1 MSVTRPSRAPRL
13 AAAVLASGLAAAALA
28 APASAEKAS
37 GWTDDHGYQHGLF
50 FGMDPES
57 VDEASFQ
64 TFYDFDP
71 SDLTV
76 TVSPSDAEGTPT
88 GPAASVPFTAVD
100 VLDGGTI
107 DVLETRRIL
116 GEAGTGTVAY
126 HVFSGDQEELD
137 MALVVGPDADLA
149 DATGGALVTA
159 RGPVGA
165 ELWDA
170 PLSWSTDVVM
180 TPGVRA
186 MEVRYPVDPAVFDD
200 VFPAVMTEAAHGTVV
215 AFRDRDDLSVRIWY
229 VPDAGFTGTDTFSLD
244 LTHDHVAHL
253 PTVTVHVGQELPAA
267 AAGAPDAQDGVLGGL
282 PLDVED
288 PAIAAMLQRMGGL
301 PPAPETTVPET
312 TVPAEQHTRPGKV
325 QTGGEPIWWLAG
337 AAALGA
343 GALVAVRRRPGMA
356 R

>member
-1 MSVTRPSRAPRL
+1 SRAPRL

-28 APASAEKAS
+28 APASAEQAYD
-37 GWTDDHGYQHGLF
+37 WTDDHGYPHGLF

-57 VDEASFQ
+57 VDEATFQ
-64 TFYDFDP
+64 TFYGFDP
-71 SDLTV
+71 ADLTV

-88 GPAASVPFTAVD
+88 GPAAAVPFTAVD

-116 GEAGTGTVAY
+116 GEAGTGTVVY

-149 DATGGALVTA
+149 DATGGALVA
-159 RGPVGA
+159 APGPVRAVLG
-165 ELWDA
+165 DM

-180 TPGVRA
+180 APGVRA
-186 MEVRYPVDPAVFDD
+186 MEVRYPVDPALFDN
-200 VFPAVMTEAAHGTVV
+200 VHPFVTTEAAHGTVV
-215 AFRDRDDLSVRIWY
+215 TFRDREDLSVRTWY

-244 LTHDHVAHL
+244 LTSDHVAHL

-267 AAGAPDAQDGVLGGL
+267 AAGAPDAQDGVLGGM

-288 PAIAAMLQRMGGL
+288 PAIAAMLQQMGAL
-301 PPAPETTVPET
+301 PPAPETTVPETTVPET

-343 GALVAVRRRPGMA
+343 GALVAARRRPGMA